1 MPIKKTRKEIVSYV
15 AVKFAW
21 LLVLFL
27 GKISRINIANKVYMR
42 KVRSSG
48 KPFIIVTWHGRM
60 LVPIYIHR
68 NMGIVSMVSE
78 HGDGEM
84 IAQTI
89 LRLGYKTIRGSST
102 RGGSRAVRRMLKVLK
117 SGNNCA
123 ILPDGPNG
131 PRHEFKMG
139 AILIAQHSGAWLL
152 PCTFSAS
159 NPIQLHSWDRFTL
172 WRPFSKLRAV
182 YGEPMSIPRKI
193 NPHELEQYRVEM
205 ENRMNALVK
214 QADAT
219 FRK

>member
-1 MPIKKTRKEIVSYV
+1 MKKTKKEIISYL
-15 AVKFAW
+15 AAKLAW
-21 LLVLFL
+21 LLILFL
-27 GKISRINIANKVYMR
+27 GKTGRINIVNKIYFFR
-42 KVRSSG
+42 VRSSG

-68 NMGIVSMVSE
+68 NMGFIAMVSE

-89 LRLGYKTIRGSST
+89 LRLGYKTVRGSTT
-102 RGGSRAVRRMLKVLK
+102 RGGSRVVRKMLKVLK
-117 SGNNCA
+117 NGNNCA

-139 AILIAQHSGAWLL
+139 AILIAQRSQAWLL

-159 NPIQLHSWDRFTL
+159 KPIQLHSWDRFTL
-172 WRPFSKLRAV
+172 WRPFSKLQAV
-182 YGEPMSIPRKI
+182 YGEPMAIPRKI
-193 NPHELEQYRVEM
+193 NPHELEQYRVKM
-205 ENRMNALVK
+205 ENRMNALVEE
-214 QADAT
+214 ADAT

>member
-1 MPIKKTRKEIVSYV
+1 MKKNSREIVAYL

-21 LLVLFL
+21 LLILFL
-27 GKISRINIANKVYMR
+27 GKTGRINIVNKKYFLR
-42 KVRSSG
+42 VRSSG

-60 LVPIYIHR
+60 LAPIYIHR
-68 NMGIVSMVSE
+68 NMGFVAMVSE

-89 LRLGYKTIRGSST
+89 LRLGYKTVRGSST
-102 RGGSRAVRRMLKVLK
+102 RGGSRAVRQMLKVLK
-117 SGNNCA
+117 NGNNCA

-131 PRHEFKMG
+131 PRHAFKLG
-139 AILIAQHSGAWLL
+139 AILIAQRSEAWLL

-159 NPIQLHSWDRFTL
+159 KPIQLHSWDRFTL
-172 WRPFSKLRAV
+172 WRPFSKLQVV
-182 YGEPMSIPRKI
+182 YGEPMAIPRKI
-193 NPHELEQYRVEM
+193 SPLELEQYRVKM

-214 QADAT
+214 EADAA

>member
-1 MPIKKTRKEIVSYV
+1 MKINKKKVVSYI

-21 LLVLFL
+21 LFILFL
-27 GKISRINIANKVYMR
+27 GKVGRISIINSKYLQH
-42 KVRSSG
+42 VRSSG

-68 NMGIVSMVSE
+68 NMGLVAMVSE

-89 LRLGYKTIRGSST
+89 LRLGYKTVRGSST
-102 RGGSRAVRRMLKVLK
+102 RGGSRAVRQMLKLLK
-117 SGNNCA
+117 SGHNCA

-131 PRHEFKMG
+131 PSQEFKMG
-139 AILIAQHSGAWLL
+139 AILISQRSGAWLL

-159 NPIQLHSWDRFTL
+159 KPIQLHSWDRFTL
-172 WRPFSKLRAV
+172 WRPFSKLKAV
-182 YGEPMSIPRKI
+182 YGEPMSVPRKI
-193 NPHELEQYRVEM
+193 NSHELEQYRLKM
-205 ENRMNALVK
+205 EKRMNALVEE
-214 QADAT
+214 ADAT